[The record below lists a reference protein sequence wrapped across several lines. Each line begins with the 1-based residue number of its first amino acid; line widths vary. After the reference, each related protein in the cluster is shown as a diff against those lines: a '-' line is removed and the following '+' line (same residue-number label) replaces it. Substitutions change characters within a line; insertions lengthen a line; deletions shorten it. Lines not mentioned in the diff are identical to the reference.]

1 MIWIGM
7 MIGGLIG
14 GALGVLAAR
23 RMEKKR
29 SDVGVAPYADPRLL
43 TERKAPEAVTVRA
56 RRDIP
61 LDVWRDRIEQT
72 DAKTAAAQLQ
82 ISMAQQ
88 IASEAAQYV
97 QVTYLYDPVKRI
109 YEISARMRVVPWR
122 SWE

>member
-61 LDVWRDRIEQT
+61 LDVWMDRIEQT

-82 ISMAQQ
+82 VSMAQQ
-88 IASEAAQYV
+88 IATEAAQHV
-97 QVTYLYDPVKRI
+97 RVTCCYDPVKKI
-109 YEISARMRVVPWR
+109 YEISARLRVVPWR
-122 SWE
+122 EWE